1 MSYYRKDIVR
11 PVIISVDTSGTPKIC
26 SNLINLTTNNTI
38 YKLKYPFSS
47 MNFSKSM
54 KIKKFLVLGFLME
67 ICTEAISLIHKLILI
82 FILV

>member
-11 PVIISVDTSGTPKIC
+11 PVIISVDISDTFKIC
-26 SNLINLTTNNTI
+26 SNLINNTI

-54 KIKKFLVLGFLME
+54 KIKKNFGFGFSYGDLYRSYFLDSHAN
-67 ICTEAISLIHKLILI
+67 INIHII
-82 FILV
+82 